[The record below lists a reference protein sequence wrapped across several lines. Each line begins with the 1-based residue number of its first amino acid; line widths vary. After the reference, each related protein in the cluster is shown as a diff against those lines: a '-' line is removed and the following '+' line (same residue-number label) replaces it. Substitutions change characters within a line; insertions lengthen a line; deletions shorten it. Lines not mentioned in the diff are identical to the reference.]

1 MRIETW
7 SRLPA
12 AVRDHLVKRM
22 HDRNIG
28 EGAETLAGSV
38 NRMPFSSGC
47 ESKSNIKGRCPAPFR
62 ILC

>member
-28 EGAETLAGSV
+28 EGAETLA
-38 NRMPFSSGC
+38 
-47 ESKSNIKGRCPAPFR
+47 ESDAFFFR
-62 ILC
+62 LRI